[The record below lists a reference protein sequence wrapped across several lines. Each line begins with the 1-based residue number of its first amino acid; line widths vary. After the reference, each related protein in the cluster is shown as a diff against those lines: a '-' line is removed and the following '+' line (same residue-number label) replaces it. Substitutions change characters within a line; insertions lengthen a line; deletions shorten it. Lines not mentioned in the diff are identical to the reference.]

1 MLLSAKF
8 ADIKVSNF
16 LIDTRLGACEYSY
29 ETIRKLNLFR
39 SQPHCL
45 GGYVWPLICYLAALF
60 CENDNYKVVERNAEV
75 T

>member
-16 LIDTRLGACEYSY
+16 LIDTRLDACEYSH
-29 ETIRKLNLFR
+29 ETIRKLIFFR
-39 SQPHCL
+39 SQLHCV
-45 GGYVWPLICYLAALF
+45 GGYVWPLICYLAAIL
-60 CENDNYKVVERNAEV
+60 CENDIYKVVERNAEV